1 MTSQL
6 LIRTDS
12 QVKEAFKSKA
22 KAQWVSMD
30 YLLNVFIH
38 SYIEKPDI
46 VHSYVDDDVLDAI
59 LTRSISTPQAKSVF
73 ASLHKTLQS
82 KWL

>member
-12 QVKEAFKSKA
+12 QIKEAFKSKA

-30 YLLNVFIH
+30 YVLNIFIKN
-38 SYIEKPDI
+38 YIEKPDI
-46 VHSYVDDDVLDAI
+46 IQTYIDDDAFDEIIRQSFAK
-59 LTRSISTPQAKSVF
+59 PEAKSASV
-73 ASLHKTLQS
+73 SLHKAI
-82 KWL
+82 KAAWL